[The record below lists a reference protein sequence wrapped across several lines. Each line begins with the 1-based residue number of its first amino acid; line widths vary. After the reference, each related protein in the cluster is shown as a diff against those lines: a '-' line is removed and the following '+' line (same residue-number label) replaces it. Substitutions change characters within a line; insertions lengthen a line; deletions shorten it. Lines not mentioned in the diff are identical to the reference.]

1 MGQKVY
7 IRCVEIGDGATT
19 SVFSPIPW
27 QIEEACNSIRAD
39 PAFMAQPVN
48 IIGFSQGSLISRG
61 VVEACPDIKVR
72 KLITYGGPHG
82 GVSSIYACYDSIIC
96 HIVNFLAK

>member
-1 MGQKVY
+1 MNQ
-7 IRCVEIGDGATT
+7 
-19 SVFSPIPW
+19 PI
-27 QIEEACNSIRAD
+27 
-39 PAFMAQPVN
+39 N

-82 GVSSIYACYDSIIC
+82 GVSSIYACRESTIC
-96 HIVNFLAK
+96 WIVNFLAKQLVYLDIVQYAVAPAEYFRVFTNLPDYLAHSFFLPYLNNE